1 VAGAGMVIDTSIFIE
16 YLRSKD
22 RGQTILA
29 NLPVDSVLYVS
40 SVTVFELYSGA
51 TDIRKRQDVDA
62 LLQGVFI
69 LPLNAETAKNAG
81 FIYQD
86 LRRRGSMIEVTDIMI
101 AATALA
107 NDLPVKTLNIGHF
120 QRVSDLVTDIT
131 HP

>member
-1 VAGAGMVIDTSIFIE
+1 MVIDTSIFIE
-16 YLRSKD
+16 YLRSKN

-29 NLPVDSVLYVS
+29 NLPIDSVLYVS
-40 SVTVFELYSGA
+40 SITVFELYSGA

-69 LPLNAETAKNAG
+69 LPLNAATAKNAG
-81 FIYQD
+81 LIYQD
-86 LRRRGSMIEVTDIMI
+86 LRKRGSMIEVTDILI

-120 QRVSDLVTDIT
+120 QRISELVIL
-131 HP
+131 

>member
-1 VAGAGMVIDTSIFIE
+1 MVVDTSIFIE

-51 TDIRKRQDVDA
+51 IDIRKRQDVDA

-86 LRRRGSMIEVTDIMI
+86 LRRSGNMIEVTDILI

-107 NDLPVKTLNIGHF
+107 NDLPVKTLNVGHF
-120 QRVSDLVTDIT
+120 QRISELVVL
-131 HP
+131 

>member
-1 VAGAGMVIDTSIFIE
+1 MVIDTSIFIE
-16 YLRSKD
+16 YLRSRD

-120 QRVSDLVTDIT
+120 QRISDLVVL
-131 HP
+131 

>member
-1 VAGAGMVIDTSIFIE
+1 MVIDTSIFIE

-62 LLQGVFI
+62 LL
-69 LPLNAETAKNAG
+69 
-81 FIYQD
+81 
-86 LRRRGSMIEVTDIMI
+86 
-101 AATALA
+101 
-107 NDLPVKTLNIGHF
+107 
-120 QRVSDLVTDIT
+120 
-131 HP
+131 

>member
-1 VAGAGMVIDTSIFIE
+1 MVIDTSIFIE

>member
-1 VAGAGMVIDTSIFIE
+1 MASAGMVVDTSIFIE

-51 TDIRKRQDVDA
+51 IDIRKRQDVDA

-86 LRRRGSMIEVTDIMI
+86 LRRSGNMIEVTDILI

-107 NDLPVKTLNIGHF
+107 NDLPVKTLNVGHF
-120 QRVSDLVTDIT
+120 QRISELVVL
-131 HP
+131 

>member
-40 SVTVFELYSGA
+40 SITVFELYSGA

-120 QRVSDLVTDIT
+120 QRVSDLVIL
-131 HP
+131 

>member
-1 VAGAGMVIDTSIFIE
+1 MVIDTSIFIE

-29 NLPVDSVLYVS
+29 NLPVGSVLYVS
-40 SVTVFELYSGA
+40 SITVFELYSGA

-107 NDLPVKTLNIGHF
+107 NDLPVKTLNVGHF
-120 QRVSDLVTDIT
+120 QRISDLVIL
-131 HP
+131 

>member
-1 VAGAGMVIDTSIFIE
+1 MVIDTSIFIE

-22 RGQTILA
+22 RGQTTLA
-29 NLPVDSVLYVS
+29 NLSLDSVLYVS
-40 SVTVFELYSGA
+40 SITVFELYSGA

-120 QRVSDLVTDIT
+120 QRISDLVVL
-131 HP
+131 

>member
-1 VAGAGMVIDTSIFIE
+1 MVIDTSIFIE

-22 RGQTILA
+22 REQTTLA

-40 SVTVFELYSGA
+40 SITVFELYSGA

-81 FIYQD
+81 LIYQD
-86 LRRRGSMIEVTDIMI
+86 LRRRGSMIEVTDILI

-107 NDLPVKTLNIGHF
+107 NDLPVKTLNVGHF
-120 QRVSDLVTDIT
+120 QRISDLVIL
-131 HP
+131 